1 MNASISNL
9 AHSPRSTDRLPSK
22 DDMADPDAEKST
34 VDGTLGS
41 RTPTMVTSSSDER
54 IPGITAR
61 NEQVGQLARTFSRN
75 SIARAPQGANLFRT
89 DEPALDPSSP
99 EFDAKR
105 WATELLHAFS
115 HDPEKYA
122 RHTVGVS
129 YCNLGV
135 YGFGR
140 PTDYQKD
147 VLNVLARA
155 PLMARDLLSKRG
167 TKIQILRDFEGVVKR
182 GEMLL
187 VLGRPGRSVP
197 GFLLEL
203 TSTVLIANDASR
215 SGVSTL
221 LKTIAGQTRGL
232 YLDEGS
238 QFNYQGVPWEMMHKH
253 FRGEVIYQAETDVHF
268 PQLTVGET
276 LLFSALA
283 RTPKNRLPGVS
294 RMMYAEHLRNVVM
307 AMFGISH
314 TVNTKVGND
323 FIRGVSGGERKRVSV
338 AEVCLSQSGLQCWD
352 NSTRG
357 LDSAT
362 ALEFVKILRLSTEL
376 GETAAVVAM
385 YQASQPAY
393 DVSVPL
399 GTVFSFAS
407 RLIIIRSLTRSLFST
422 KADRSTLDTR
432 MTR

>member
-1 MNASISNL
+1 MVMNASISNL
-9 AHSPRSTDRLPSK
+9 AYSPRSTDRLPSK
-22 DDMADPDAEKST
+22 DDMADRDAEKST

-129 YCNLGV
+129 YRNLGI

-140 PTDYQKD
+140 PADYQKD

-187 VLGRPGRSVP
+187 VLGRPGRSVL

-357 LDSAT
+357 LDRQQRSS
-362 ALEFVKILRLSTEL
+362 LSR
-376 GETAAVVAM
+376 
-385 YQASQPAY
+385 SC
-393 DVSVPL
+393 
-399 GTVFSFAS
+399 VFP
-407 RLIIIRSLTRSLFST
+407 RSLARQLQLWPCTRHHNLLT
-422 KADRSTLDTR
+422 T
-432 MTR
+432 